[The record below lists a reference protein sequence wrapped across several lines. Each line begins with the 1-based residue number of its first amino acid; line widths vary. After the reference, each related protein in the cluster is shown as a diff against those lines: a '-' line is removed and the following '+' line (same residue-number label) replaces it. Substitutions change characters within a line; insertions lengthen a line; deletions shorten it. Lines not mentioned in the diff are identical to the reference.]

1 MATVARV
8 FLVRGCRRS
17 TRYRKKYSSWHAR
30 LASLAFFL
38 HSKATCLLVRCLSGV
53 VSSVLIFSHS
63 FCPGL
68 VIEIKTLMPNANIST
83 THDPTLG
90 SEGNC
95 AWVSG
100 TDPLFDKVAD
110 AWMKIMIEDFGTD
123 HWYSSFLW
131 FLMQQGSGCVQSWSQ
146 MI

>member
-1 MATVARV
+1 
-8 FLVRGCRRS
+8 
-17 TRYRKKYSSWHAR
+17 
-30 LASLAFFL
+30 
-38 HSKATCLLVRCLSGV
+38 
-53 VSSVLIFSHS
+53 
-63 FCPGL
+63 
-68 VIEIKTLMPNANIST
+68 MPDANIST

-123 HWYSSFLW
+123 HWYPNRFCLFSYDRVVVCDYGRKRSSNALHVPT
-131 FLMQQGSGCVQSWSQ
+131 GY
-146 MI
+146 

>member
-1 MATVARV
+1 M
-8 FLVRGCRRS
+8 
-17 TRYRKKYSSWHAR
+17 
-30 LASLAFFL
+30 
-38 HSKATCLLVRCLSGV
+38 
-53 VSSVLIFSHS
+53 LIFSHS

-123 HWYSSFLW
+123 HWYSSLLW

>member
-1 MATVARV
+1 MQSFHFALV
-8 FLVRGCRRS
+8 FTQNSSRGPV
-17 TRYRKKYSSWHAR
+17 T
-30 LASLAFFL
+30 
-38 HSKATCLLVRCLSGV
+38 
-53 VSSVLIFSHS
+53 
-63 FCPGL
+63 
-68 VIEIKTLMPNANIST
+68 EIKTLMPDANIST

-123 HWYSSFLW
+123 HWYLSPFLRAV
-131 FLMQQGSGCVQSWSQ
+131 LIRSWSQ
-146 MI
+146 TIQ